1 MTNLG
6 ILSIN
11 TIDKITHVCYTQNK
25 LEHKTNILTNNKNKK
40 QRKTKMTET
49 IKLPTKVINADWKD
63 DVDYQPY
70 ANEAEYI
77 QPQKVETATA
87 EQAKRRNIKIGRVA
101 FFSKNEQFAA

>member
-1 MTNLG
+1 
-6 ILSIN
+6 
-11 TIDKITHVCYTQNK
+11 
-25 LEHKTNILTNNKNKK
+25 
-40 QRKTKMTET
+40 MTET

-101 FFSKNEQFAA
+101 LFSKNEQFAA